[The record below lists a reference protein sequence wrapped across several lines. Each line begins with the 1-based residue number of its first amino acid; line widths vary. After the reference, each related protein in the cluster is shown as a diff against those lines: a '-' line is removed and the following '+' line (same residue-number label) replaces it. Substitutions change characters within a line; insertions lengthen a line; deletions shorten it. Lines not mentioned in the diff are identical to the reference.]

1 MLRGKIK
8 EKLKNEYVLAKKMK
22 CSKATLSKKL
32 NNEVDFTQ
40 NEIENI
46 CKILEIDRME
56 ITSYF
61 FTPLV

>member
-1 MLRGKIK
+1 
-8 EKLKNEYVLAKKMK
+8 MK